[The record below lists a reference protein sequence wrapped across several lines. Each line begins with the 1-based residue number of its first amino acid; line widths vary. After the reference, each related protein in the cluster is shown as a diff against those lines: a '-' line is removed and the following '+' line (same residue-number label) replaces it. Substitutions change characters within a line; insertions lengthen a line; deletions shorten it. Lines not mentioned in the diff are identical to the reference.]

1 MKSASNPARVFALV
15 AALVAA
21 AVSPVRAQTDTGE
34 IVITVVDASTHS
46 PIVNSRVFLIGPTTA
61 SSLTTAAG
69 VIRYTDVPTGI
80 YRVRVAKQGYD
91 AGTSSEFDV
100 LASRSVEVRVALALN
115 TGGLKVIGSVTA
127 RSNVSISSSDIND
140 SSPVRRLSDSL
151 TDALNK
157 LAGVSVTQDS
167 NDPNSAVT
175 VSLRGH
181 DESQTSTTLDGIP
194 LAAAGS
200 SANLRA
206 IGTDLFSGS
215 SVNFSSSAGSLG
227 GGVNFR
233 TLQPTQALQTR
244 MAGTYGTYDRAN
256 YQIATTGSIGSLGI
270 AAQHTWRGSNNPLT
284 FQTFEDQSGLTYA
297 HEGES
302 TSLGDFLKVRYRL
315 NDNRTSIAGTALSNN
330 NDFHALCT
338 RFVTLFPCGSG
349 PGNYSF
355 SRYGFAYGTVQ
366 SLIGSFATTV
376 SGYTN
381 SNVSNSDNLLRYIDG
396 VPAPSSSTSNTTT
409 RGVAYSSSIAEG
421 QHTFSISGNT
431 FSSITNSIPLAGA
444 QFQTPFSFGIS
455 SSTYGFSDSIKSS
468 DRITLSP
475 RVSLATTTGVG
486 TSVLGGFGATWRPQ
500 ATDSFDGSVSF
511 GSSQPQTNLNLSF
524 SDPLGAQINCSA
536 GSAIIS
542 GPGDTGGHQASFG
555 VDAAWSHQFKSGAT
569 LSVDAYTQVQSGQLI
584 QALIAEPIAST
595 YFPPGYIQAV
605 NAVYHQSTYCGVAA
619 PNPTVYVSERVGGTR
634 RVYQGMDVSGRFGLG
649 RYVVVLPTYSINF
662 AKLTAAG
669 PRLLDGPSTSI
680 VGAQLPGRPIHKGGL
695 TLDALIPS
703 SKTELLATAQYS
715 GTNSF
720 QNLGS
725 YVTLAAGIAH
735 DFGPGRLTVF
745 ENNVFNT
752 YAGVFSSAQYAQPLA
767 LSNGGQLQTAA
778 FPLTPRTIS
787 ATYTVNVG
795 GPRPASPLG
804 AIAQASQRSAQL
816 AQQQQQNIF
825 RNIGTPLPPPPGADP
840 LGLATARTSCDA
852 DAQKAAKP
860 VLDELRGFVTAYEAK
875 ATLPALDSFDVTP
888 HATTLDP
895 TIPYYLELRPKLAFG
910 PQAGNAPRPGGPGGG
925 GPGSFG
931 GEGRGGEGGGP
942 GGGGP
947 IIVQS
952 QGAPQITDAQ
962 RQAFLNSPGFRAFR
976 GVLGCAFVTIMTTP
990 DAKAKGIVSTPRQPQ
1005 TPQAQGSAPP
1015 AQGQP
1020 NRTAAGGGG
1029 LFYVPGVGIVSV
1041 RPPELPQGGGS
1052 VKQGGGGKPPDAAG
1066 GGTKP

>member
-1 MKSASNPARVFALV
+1 MRSAASLVRLFAL
-15 AALVAA
+15 AGAYCAA
-21 AVSPVRAQTDTGE
+21 AAFPAAAQTDTGE
-34 IVITVVDASTHS
+34 IVISVADATTHA

-80 YRVRVAKQGYD
+80 YRVRVAKAGYD

-100 LASRSVEVRVALALN
+100 LASRSVEVRVELALG

-127 RSNVSISSSDIND
+127 RSNVAVSSSDIND
-140 SSPVRRLSDSL
+140 TSPVRRLSDSL

-167 NDPNSAVT
+167 NDPNAAVT

-181 DESQTSTTLDGIP
+181 DESQTSTSLDGIP

-244 MAGTYGTYDRAN
+244 LAGTYGTYDRAN
-256 YQIATTGSIGSLGI
+256 YQIATTGSVGSLGF

-284 FQTFEDQSGLTYA
+284 FQDFEDQSGITYA

-338 RFVTLFPCGSG
+338 RFVTLLPCGSG

-355 SRYGFAYGTVQ
+355 GRFGFGYGTIQ
-366 SLIGSFATTV
+366 SLIGSFATTF
-376 SGYTN
+376 SGYAN
-381 SNVSNSDNLLRYIDG
+381 SNVQNSDYLLRYIDG
-396 VPAPSSSTSNTTT
+396 VPAPSSSTNNTTT
-409 RGVAYSSSIAEG
+409 RGIAYSSSIAEG
-421 QHTFSISGNT
+421 HHTLSVSGNT
-431 FSSITNSIPLAGA
+431 FSSITNSIPQAGA
-444 QFQTPFSFGIS
+444 QFQTPFTFAVS
-455 SSTYGFSDSIKSS
+455 SSTYQFADAIKSS

-475 RVSLATTTGVG
+475 RLSLATTTGVG
-486 TSVLGGFGATWRPQ
+486 TSVLGGFGASWRPQ
-500 ATDSFDGSVSF
+500 PSDSFDGSFSF
-511 GSSQPQTNLNLSF
+511 GSSQPQSNLNLSF
-524 SDPLGAQINCSA
+524 SDPLGAQVNCA
-536 GSAIIS
+536 AQSAIVS
-542 GPGDTGGHQASFG
+542 GPGDIGGHQASFG
-555 VDAAWSHQFKSGAT
+555 VDAAWTHQFKSGAT
-569 LSVDAYTQVQSGQLI
+569 LSLDAYNQVQSGQLI
-584 QALIAEPIAST
+584 QALIAEPVGST
-595 YFPPGYIQAV
+595 YFPLGYVQAV
-605 NAVYHQSTYCGVAA
+605 DSVYHQATYCGASA
-619 PNPTVYVSERVGGTR
+619 SNPTLYVSERVGGTR
-634 RVYQGMDVSGRFGLG
+634 RLYQGMDVSARFGLG
-649 RYVVVLPTYSINF
+649 RYVVVLPTYSLNL

-669 PRLLDGPSTSI
+669 PRLLDGASTSI

-695 TLDALIPS
+695 TIDALVPS
-703 SKTELLATAQYS
+703 NKTELLANVQYT

-725 YVTLAAGIAH
+725 YVTVAAGVAH
-735 DFGPGRLTVF
+735 DVGPGRLTLF
-745 ENNVFNT
+745 ENNMFNT
-752 YAGVFSSAQYAQPLA
+752 YAGVFSSALYAQPLA

-787 ATYTVNVG
+787 ATYTLNVG

-804 AIAQASQRSAQL
+804 TAAQAAQRSAQL
-816 AQQQQQNIF
+816 AQQQQQNIL
-825 RNIGTPLPPPPGADP
+825 RSIGTPLPPPPGADP
-840 LGLATARTSCDA
+840 LALATTRTSCDA

-860 VLDELRGFVTAYEAK
+860 VLDELRGYVNAYEAK
-875 ATLPALDSFDVTP
+875 ATLPALAAFDVTP
-888 HATTLDP
+888 HPAALDP
-895 TIPYYLELRPKLAFG
+895 KIPYYLELRPKLALGLAQG
-910 PQAGNAPRPGGPGGG
+910 PGAGAQRPGGPGGPG
-925 GPGSFG
+925 GDPRGFG
-931 GEGRGGEGGGP
+931 EREGGGP
-942 GGGGP
+942 GGP

-952 QGAPQITDAQ
+952 QAGPQISDAQ
-962 RQAFLNSPGFRAFR
+962 RQAFLNSPGFKAFR
-976 GVLGCAFVTIMTTP
+976 GVLGCAYVTVMTTP
-990 DAKAKGIVSTPRQPQ
+990 EARAKGLVPTPRQPQ
-1005 TPQAQGSAPP
+1005 NPSSSQGQSAPVQAQA
-1015 AQGQP
+1015 
-1020 NRTAAGGGG
+1020 NRGGAGGG

-1052 VKQGGGGKPPDAAG
+1052 LKQGTPP
-1066 GGTKP
+1066 K